1 MEERKIKLSDN
12 ERAEPLDDKN
22 VIIQSV
28 DGYRFGSDSVALAH
42 FAAERLKKGARVF
55 DLCSGCGIIGIMLA
69 IEGFKV
75 DGAEIDH
82 AQWDR
87 SVRSAGANMLD
98 NACFYNTDIND
109 LGGFER
115 SSYHG
120 VVCNPPFYRLG
131 AYKGKNAQANAEL
144 TVTLSDVVAAARRL
158 LRAYGSFFLVHTA
171 ERLDEAMTLCTQH
184 DLFVKELAVNR
195 NCKTFMLRAVK
206 GARRGMNVI
215 VKEY

>member
-1 MEERKIKLSDN
+1 MEERKIKLLEG
-12 ERAEPLDDKN
+12 ERAEPLDEQN
-22 VIIQSV
+22 IIIQSV
-28 DGYRFGSDSVALAH
+28 DGYRFGSDSVELAH
-42 FAAERLKKGARVF
+42 FAAKRIKKGARVF

-69 IEGFKV
+69 IEGFQV

-115 SSYHG
+115 SSYRA
-120 VVCNPPFYRLG
+120 VVCNPPFYKLG

-144 TVTLSDVVAAARRL
+144 TVTLSDVVVAARRL
-158 LRAYGSFFLVHTA
+158 LGLYGSFFLVHTA
-171 ERLDEAMTLCTQH
+171 ERLDEVLTLCTQH
-184 DLFVKELAVNR
+184 ELFVKELAINK

-206 GARRGMNVI
+206 GAKRGMNI
-215 VKEY
+215 MVKEY

>member
-1 MEERKIKLSDN
+1 MDESKIRLSDG
-12 ERAEPLDDKN
+12 ERMEPLDSEN

-69 IEGFKV
+69 IEGFNV
-75 DGAEIDH
+75 DGAEIDRD
-82 AQWDR
+82 QWDR
-87 SVRSAGANMLD
+87 SVRSVGANQLD
-98 NACFYNTDIND
+98 NACFYNADIKE

-115 SSYHG
+115 ASYHG
-120 VVCNPPFYRLG
+120 VVCNPPFYKAS
-131 AYKGKNAQANAEL
+131 AYIGKNAQANAEL
-144 TVTLSDVVAAARRL
+144 TVTLSDVAAAARRL
-158 LRAYGSFFLVHTA
+158 LRVNGSFFLVYTA
-171 ERLDEAMTLCTQH
+171 ERLDEAMTLCTQN
-184 DLFVKELAVNR
+184 DLFVKELAINK

-206 GARRGMNVI
+206 GAKRGMNVI

>member
-1 MEERKIKLSDN
+1 MDERKIQLLDG
-12 ERAEPLDDKN
+12 ERAEPLDGEN
-22 VIIQSV
+22 IIIQSA

-42 FAAERLKKGARVF
+42 FAAERLKKGSRVF

-69 IEGFKV
+69 IEGLNV
-75 DGAEIDH
+75 DGAEIDN

-98 NACFYNTDIND
+98 NACFYNTDIKELD
-109 LGGFER
+109 GFER

-120 VVCNPPFYRLG
+120 VVCNPPFYRLE
-131 AYKGKNAQANAEL
+131 AYKGKNVQANAEL
-144 TVTLSDVVAAARRL
+144 TVTLSDVVSAARRL
-158 LRAYGSFFLVHTA
+158 LRSYGSFFLVHTA
-171 ERLDEAMTLCTQH
+171 ERLDEAMTLCTQN
-184 DLFVKELAVNR
+184 DLFVKELAINK